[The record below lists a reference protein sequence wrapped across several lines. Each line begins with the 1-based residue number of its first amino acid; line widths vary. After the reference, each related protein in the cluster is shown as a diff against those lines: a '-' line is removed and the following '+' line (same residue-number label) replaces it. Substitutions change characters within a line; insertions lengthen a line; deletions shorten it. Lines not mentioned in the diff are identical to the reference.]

1 MNNAYRCPDPAHGET
16 DVPMK
21 ANNDRVYECPSLHKY
36 WRREE
41 EGKIV
46 LVNLITQQRF
56 EAAEIPATGAADQ
69 PERPRLNFMVD
80 VPFAATGVDF
90 NALSLTVQQWKLFSR
105 IDGKANLE
113 EVRLLAGLNPQDAE
127 RLVHELVDIGLIE
140 VRRRGG
146 R

>member
-1 MNNAYRCPDPAHGET
+1 MSAYRCPDPVHG
-16 DVPMK
+16 DAAVPMK

-41 EGKIV
+41 EGSV
-46 LVNLITQQRF
+46 FLVNLITQQRF
-56 EAAEIPATGAADQ
+56 AAVEIAGGGGAGG

-80 VPFAATGVDF
+80 VPFPSKGVDF
-90 NALSLTVQQWKLFSR
+90 NELTLTVLQWKLFSR
-105 IDGKANLE
+105 IDGRANLE
-113 EVRLLAGLNPQDAE
+113 EVRLLAGLTPQEAE
-127 RLVHELVDIGLIE
+127 RLVHELVDIGLVE